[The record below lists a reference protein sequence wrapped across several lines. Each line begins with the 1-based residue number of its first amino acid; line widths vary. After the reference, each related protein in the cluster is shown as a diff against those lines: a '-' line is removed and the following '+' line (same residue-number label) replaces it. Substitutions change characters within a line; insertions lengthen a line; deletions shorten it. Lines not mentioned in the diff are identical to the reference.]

1 MERVEGENIAAQQVP
16 VKGFE
21 VSEIKENAVALGNRP
36 LIEAL
41 RTHHAKELVSE
52 GAGFD

>member
-21 VSEIKENAVALGNRP
+21 VSEVKENAVAFGNRP

-41 RTHHAKELVSE
+41 RADDTKELVSE
-52 GAGFD
+52 SAGLD